1 MVTLQ
6 SFMKIIPWPLI
17 IFILFFAVII
27 IIAYKD
33 KKDFFTLIRR
43 VKKENYSDEEL
54 AKEINCY
61 IKRHPFSLYLSDLR
75 LKIIPSLL
83 AIQDINSAQE
93 MIYKIR
99 FVDVHNQLINNILYV
114 LFLLHESD
122 GDHGLGFSSLP
133 INCIRAAFHDLNNT
147 L

>member
-54 AKEINCY
+54 VKEINCY
-61 IKRHPFSLYLSDLR
+61 IKRHPFSLYLSD
-75 LKIIPSLL
+75 
-83 AIQDINSAQE
+83 
-93 MIYKIR
+93 
-99 FVDVHNQLINNILYV
+99 
-114 LFLLHESD
+114 
-122 GDHGLGFSSLP
+122 
-133 INCIRAAFHDLNNT
+133 
-147 L
+147 